1 MTVTIATV
9 PTATLKIIPDA
20 VTAFRAQGHRD
31 RIRINDLSANDALET
46 VLRGEAD
53 FGINIIGASEPD
65 LEFRALRNDE
75 FMLVLH
81 RDDPLASSEAIAWR
95 DVDES
100 RFVAVWKGSG
110 NRMLIDSGLARAKH
124 KLDWAYEVRHLST
137 ALALVEAGVGITA
150 LPNSVLAERRH
161 SQVVS
166 RPLID
171 PVISRAMGTVRR
183 IDSELSPI
191 ASVFFSIL
199 HATCSR

>member
-20 VTAFRAQGHRD
+20 VTAFRAQGHSE

-53 FGINIIGASEPD
+53 FGINIIGTSEPE
-65 LEFRALRNDE
+65 LEFQTLRDDE
-75 FMLVLH
+75 FVLVLH
-81 RDDPLASSEAIAWR
+81 RDDPLAAAETIAWR

-110 NRMLIDSGLARAKH
+110 NRMLIDRGLARAKRR
-124 KLDWAYEVRHLST
+124 LGWAYEVRHLST

-150 LPNSVLAERRH
+150 LPRSALAEQH
-161 SQVVS
+161 QSQVIS
-166 RPLID
+166 RPLTD

-183 IDSELSPI
+183 TDTALSPV
-191 ASVFFSIL
+191 ANALFAIL
-199 HATCSR
+199 HEICSR

>member
-20 VTAFRAQGHRD
+20 VTAFRAQGHNE

-53 FGINIIGASEPD
+53 FGINIIGTSEPE
-65 LEFRALRNDE
+65 LEFQALGDDE
-75 FMLVLH
+75 FVLVLH
-81 RDDPLASSEAIAWR
+81 RDDPLAAEEAIAWR

-110 NRMLIDSGLARAKH
+110 NRMLIDRGLARAKH
-124 KLDWAYEVRHLST
+124 HLDWAYEVRHLST

-150 LPNSVLAERRH
+150 LPRSALAERNQ
-161 SQVVS
+161 SQVIS
-166 RPLID
+166 RPLTD

-183 IDSELSPI
+183 TDTELSPV
-191 ASVFFSIL
+191 ANAFFAIL
-199 HATCSR
+199 HETCSR